1 MISEF
6 GHSAPASQVKKMAR
20 CEASPRA
27 RGVHAACTRR
37 ACCVH
42 AASILPRFH
51 CVKPLRVYCECLP
64 SQCELTA
71 NEFCS
76 AARVPR
82 VFIMPV
88 RACCDHNSS
97 HCVRTATV
105 FILPRAP
112 CDHISSYC
120 VHTATVFYSTASPL
134 RAHFKPLRAHCDCFL
149 FYCEPPAITFQAT
162 ACTLR
167 LFFIPPRA
175 PCDHIFKINKM
186 MNSLV

>member
-1 MISEF
+1 M
-6 GHSAPASQVKKMAR
+6 HP
-20 CEASPRA
+20 
-27 RGVHAACTRR
+27 
-37 ACCVH
+37 
-42 AASILPRFH
+42 ASILLQFH

-76 AARVPR
+76 AARVLR

-112 CDHISSYC
+112 CDHISSHC

-167 LFFIPPRA
+167 LFVIPPRA

>member
-1 MISEF
+1 MQKCLFLLFRLAHIQHGKLNFHEDEAVS
-6 GHSAPASQVKKMAR
+6 HTYPSKKNG
-20 CEASPRA
+20 PL
-27 RGVHAACTRR
+27 RGLAACTRR

-76 AARVPR
+76 AAHVPR

-112 CDHISSYC
+112 CDHISSHC
-120 VHTATVFYSTASPL
+120 VHTATVFYSTAS
-134 RAHFKPLRAHCDCFL
+134 
-149 FYCEPPAITFQAT
+149 
-162 ACTLR
+162 TLR
-167 LFFIPPRA
+167 SHFQDQQSDEFTSI
-175 PCDHIFKINKM
+175 K
-186 MNSLV
+186 